1 MDPYGPSSAKIRQFS
16 GNMLQT
22 KLEPYKVDEGYSED
36 TRSSD
41 GSESAMRLDLQKGG
55 EEMMQPPLSANL
67 ENLIRGLSEYERG
80 GMCLERIESASNTHL
95 HQTLHMI
102 F

>member
-22 KLEPYKVDEGYSED
+22 RLEPYKVDEGYSED

-41 GSESAMRLDLQKGG
+41 GSESSMRLDPRKMDDK
-55 EEMMQPPLSANL
+55 MMQPPVGADF
-67 ENLIRGLSEYERG
+67 ENLIHGLSECKRG
-80 GMCLERIESASNTHL
+80 GEFSLGGCP
-95 HQTLHMI
+95 
-102 F
+102 